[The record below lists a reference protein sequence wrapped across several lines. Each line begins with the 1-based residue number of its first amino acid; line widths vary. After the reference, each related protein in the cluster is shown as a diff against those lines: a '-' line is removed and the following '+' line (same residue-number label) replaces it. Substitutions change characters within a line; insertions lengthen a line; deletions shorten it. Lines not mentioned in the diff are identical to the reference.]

1 MSESPHEE
9 HRLCGLGNHT
19 LRSPYRIIR
28 NPHLLKFGQ
37 LINSELRSQPLC
49 LTCYTQLIRLYRLK
63 NNNAKRHLANRQAA
77 SAILSSSSSQTS
89 NHAASVST
97 TQSSEDQRP
106 TTSAAA
112 AAAAAQRARSHLVA
126 SSSSEDTL
134 FSDDYDANSNL
145 SLNAVNGTRL
155 PNVQPIPK
163 RRQFVHLNK
172 EAMDIYLAG
181 TTGG

>member
-1 MSESPHEE
+1 MSDSPHEE

-19 LRSPYRIIR
+19 LRSPYRVIR

-49 LTCYTQLIRLYRLK
+49 LSCYTQLIRLYRLK
-63 NNNAKRHLANRQAA
+63 NSNAKRHLANRQAA
-77 SAILSSSSSQTS
+77 SAILSRSSSEKSHES
-89 NHAASVST
+89 AASVST
-97 TQSSEDQRP
+97 TQSSEEQES
-106 TTSAAA
+106 TTSAAP
-112 AAAAAQRARSHLVA
+112 AAAAQRAGSQLVESN
-126 SSSSEDTL
+126 SSDDTL
-134 FSDDYDANSNL
+134 FSDDYDPSSNL

-163 RRQFVHLNK
+163 RRQFVHLNR
-172 EAMDIYLAG
+172 EAMAIYLAG

>member
-1 MSESPHEE
+1 MSESPHSAPHEE

-19 LRSPYRIIR
+19 LRSPYRIVR

-49 LTCYTQLIRLYRLK
+49 LSCYTQLIRLYRLK
-63 NNNAKRHLANRQAA
+63 NSNAKRHLAARALL
-77 SAILSSSSSQTS
+77 SRSSSRTT
-89 NHAASVST
+89 HRSVSSVSI
-97 TQSSEDQRP
+97 TQSSEDQGP

-112 AAAAAQRARSHLVA
+112 AAAAAQRVA
-126 SSSSEDTL
+126 PSSSEDSL
-134 FSDDYDANSNL
+134 FSDDDDPSSNL

>member
-1 MSESPHEE
+1 MSESPPHEE

-28 NPHLLKFGQ
+28 NPHLLKFGR

-49 LTCYTQLIRLYRLK
+49 LTCYMQLIRLYRLK
-63 NNNAKRHLANRQAA
+63 NNNAKRHLENKQAA
-77 SAILSSSSSQTS
+77 RALLSRGSSS
-89 NHAASVST
+89 AASVS
-97 TQSSEDQRP
+97 SEDHGP
-106 TTSAAA
+106 TTST
-112 AAAAAQRARSHLVA
+112 AAAAAQRVA
-126 SSSSEDTL
+126 SSSSDDTL
-134 FSDDYDANSNL
+134 FSDDDDPSSNL

>member
-1 MSESPHEE
+1 MSESPPHEE

-28 NPHLLKFGQ
+28 NPHLLKFGR

-63 NNNAKRHLANRQAA
+63 NNNAKRHLENRQAA
-77 SAILSSSSSQTS
+77 RALLSRSSSRTTHGS
-89 NHAASVST
+89 AASVS
-97 TQSSEDQRP
+97 SEDHGP

-112 AAAAAQRARSHLVA
+112 AAAHRVA
-126 SSSSEDTL
+126 PSSSDDTL
-134 FSDDYDANSNL
+134 FSDDDDPSSNL

>member
-19 LRSPYRIIR
+19 LRSPYRIVR

-63 NNNAKRHLANRQAA
+63 NDNAKRHLANRQAA
-77 SAILSSSSSQTS
+77 SSLLSRNSSETT

-97 TQSSEDQRP
+97 TQSSENQGP
-106 TTSAAA
+106 TTS
-112 AAAAAQRARSHLVA
+112 AAAAAQRARSQLVA

-134 FSDDYDANSNL
+134 FSDDYDPNSNL

-155 PNVQPIPK
+155 PNIQPIPK

>member
-1 MSESPHEE
+1 MSDSPHEE

-19 LRSPYRIIR
+19 LRSPYRVIR

-37 LINSELRSQPLC
+37 MINSELRSQPLC
-49 LTCYTQLIRLYRLK
+49 LSCYTQLVRLYRLK

-77 SAILSSSSSQTS
+77 SAILSRSSSENTHES
-89 NHAASVST
+89 AASVST
-97 TQSSEDQRP
+97 TESSEEQGS
-106 TTSAAA
+106 TTSAAPA
-112 AAAAAQRARSHLVA
+112 AAAHGARSQLVESN
-126 SSSSEDTL
+126 SSDDTL
-134 FSDDYDANSNL
+134 FSDDDPSSNL

-163 RRQFVHLNK
+163 RRQFVHLNH
-172 EAMDIYLAG
+172 EAMAIYLAG